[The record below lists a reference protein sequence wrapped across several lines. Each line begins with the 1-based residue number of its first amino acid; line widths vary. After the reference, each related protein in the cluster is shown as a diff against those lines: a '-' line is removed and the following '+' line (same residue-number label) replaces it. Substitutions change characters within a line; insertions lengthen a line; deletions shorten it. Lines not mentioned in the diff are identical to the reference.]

1 MIEIKWS
8 VTAFANLESLPQ
20 EVAFEILDLT
30 DRLLSFPEIGTP
42 LGSVYPHRRN
52 CRQLVFKRFYRVFY
66 LYEPEEKLVKI
77 LALQHCRQQL
87 PTSADLHR
95 AFKENDIEE

>member
-1 MIEIKWS
+1 MIDIRWS
-8 VTAFANLESLPQ
+8 VTAFSRLESLPQ
-20 EVAFEILDLT
+20 KVAFEILDRT

-42 LGSVYPHRRN
+42 LRDLYPQCGN
-52 CRQLVFKRFYRVFY
+52 CRQLIYKRFYRVIY
-66 LYEPEEKLVKI
+66 VYEPDEKLIKI

-95 AFKENDIEE
+95 AFKEIDMEE